1 MKIFNSIIQR
11 TAPILSTTVL
21 IVALCNNVYSAA
33 DADKEPTIAVPIT
46 YTHDVTFN
54 QKGWIPSILQ
64 QTILQVPVSKALLYG
79 IMQQEEDITIQA
91 LQAGALEYVDT
102 PELYKAI
109 TAAIQIDKNITIG
122 HILSQCF
129 AFGLFTLPGSF
140 RVIDFYI
147 AEARFYRDDAR
158 IFIGAAIAIF
168 AIHGG
173 IKLFFSK
180 AHKRSLRFIST
191 LAAYGSFSH
200 QRHAAINTLIQ
211 QRILQHY
218 GKTAL
223 KKSIE
228 QLKKSTQQPS

>member
-46 YTHDVTFN
+46 YAHDVTLN
-54 QKGWIPSILQ
+54 QKGWTNILQ

-102 PELYKAI
+102 PELYQAI
-109 TAAIQIDKNITIG
+109 TAAIQIDKNITIV

-129 AFGLFTLPGSF
+129 AFGLFTLPGSS
-140 RVIDFYI
+140 RVIDFYM
-147 AEARFYRDDAR
+147 AEARIYRDDAR

-173 IKLFFSK
+173 IKLLFNK
-180 AHKRSLRFIST
+180 AHKRSLGFIST

-211 QRILQHY
+211 QLILQHY